1 MLKKKKKK
9 YPHNSICEKQVIL
22 FMIPNGEG
30 CK

>member
-1 MLKKKKKK
+1 MLKKKEKK
-9 YPHNSICEKQVIL
+9 YPHNSIREKQVL